1 MFIYLKLT
9 NSIEKMHLKIYS
21 DGASRGN
28 PGPSA
33 ITFIIMDEYGEIL
46 IKKSKYVGI
55 KTNNQA
61 EYLALSSALDTASKI
76 SNEKVTCRLDSK
88 LVVNQLNG
96 EYNVKD
102 QKLRILWNELKKL
115 KKRFQKTVFIYVP
128 RTDQYIQMVDL
139 LANQTLDII

>member
-1 MFIYLKLT
+1 
-9 NSIEKMHLKIYS
+9 MHLKIYS
-21 DGASRGN
+21 DGASRRN

-33 ITFIIMDEYGEIL
+33 IAFIVMDEYGEIL
-46 IKKSKYVGI
+46 IKKAKYVGV

-61 EYLALSSALDTASKI
+61 EYLALLSALDSASKI
-76 SNEKVTCRLDSK
+76 STEKVTCRLDSK

-96 EYNVKD
+96 EYRVKD
-102 QKLRILWNELKKL
+102 QKLMVLWSKL
-115 KKRFQKTVFIYVP
+115 KKFEERFQKTVFIYVP